1 MAPIG
6 VLARIRITGPG
17 VVMACRERNA
27 AVAAPS
33 REPPRRLVHPADFL
47 PFLYYLGMTRVLL
60 AEDDTSISEPLS
72 RALRREGYEVD
83 VTADGPATLDKALG
97 EGVDL
102 ILLDIG
108 LPELDGLEVCRRVR
122 ASGYAVPV
130 LILTA
135 RADEVDTVV
144 GLDAGAD
151 DYVTKPFRLAEL
163 LARVRALLRRGT
175 AEGSAAHGVRIDPDA
190 RRAWRGDTELDLTTK
205 EFDLLWILLRDAG
218 KVVTREQIMRE
229 VWDAKWWT
237 STKTLDMHISWL
249 RRKLG
254 DDAHRPRY
262 ITTVRGVGFRFE
274 RGD

>member
-1 MAPIG
+1 
-6 VLARIRITGPG
+6 
-17 VVMACRERNA
+17 
-27 AVAAPS
+27 
-33 REPPRRLVHPADFL
+33 
-47 PFLYYLGMTRVLL
+47 MTRVLL

-83 VTADGPATLDKALG
+83 VTADGPTTLDRALSD
-97 EGVDL
+97 GVDL

-122 ASGYAVPV
+122 AGGYAVPV
-130 LILTA
+130 LILT
-135 RADEVDTVV
+135 
-144 GLDAGAD
+144 
-151 DYVTKPFRLAEL
+151 
-163 LARVRALLRRGT
+163 ARVRALLRRGT
-175 AEGSAAHGVRIDPDA
+175 AEGSAALGVRIDPDA
-190 RRAWRGDTELDLTTK
+190 RRAWHGDTELDLTTK

-254 DDAHRPRY
+254 DDAHSPRY

>member
-1 MAPIG
+1 MEI
-6 VLARIRITGPG
+6 
-17 VVMACRERNA
+17 
-27 AVAAPS
+27 
-33 REPPRRLVHPADFL
+33 
-47 PFLYYLGMTRVLL
+47 
-60 AEDDTSISEPLS
+60 
-72 RALRREGYEVD
+72 
-83 VTADGPATLDKALG
+83 TADGPTTLGRALS

-122 ASGYAVPV
+122 AEGNGVPV

-135 RADEVDTVV
+135 RAERWIPSSVWMP
-144 GLDAGAD
+144 GAD

-175 AEGSAAHGVRIDPDA
+175 AEGLAPSMACGSTP
-190 RRAWRGDTELDLTTK
+190 RRAAPGMVMTELDLTTK

-254 DDAHRPRY
+254 DDAHSPRY

>member
-1 MAPIG
+1 VCLTCGPASQ
-6 VLARIRITGPG
+6 LAMIWGST
-17 VVMACRERNA
+17 
-27 AVAAPS
+27 
-33 REPPRRLVHPADFL
+33 RRRGYHLC
-47 PFLYYLGMTRVLL
+47 MTCVLL
-60 AEDDTSISEPLS
+60 AEDDSSISEPLA
-72 RALRREGYEVD
+72 RALRREGYDVD
-83 VTADGPATLDKALG
+83 VSADGPGTLEAAQAG
-97 EGVDL
+97 GIDL
-102 ILLDIG
+102 IVLDIG
-108 LPELDGLEVCRRVR
+108 LPRLDGLEVCRRLR
-122 ASGYAVPV
+122 SDGQTVPV

-135 RADEVDTVV
+135 RADEVDTVI

-175 AEGSAAHGVRIDPDA
+175 PETSVVQGVRVDADA
-190 RRAWRGDTELDLTTK
+190 RRAWIGDTELELTTK
-205 EFDLLWILLRDAG
+205 EFDLLSVLVSDAG

-229 VWDAKWWT
+229 VWDSKWWG

-254 DDAHRPRY
+254 DDAHNPRY

>member
-1 MAPIG
+1 
-6 VLARIRITGPG
+6 
-17 VVMACRERNA
+17 
-27 AVAAPS
+27 
-33 REPPRRLVHPADFL
+33 
-47 PFLYYLGMTRVLL
+47 MTRVLL

-72 RALRREGYEVD
+72 RALRREGYQVEI
-83 VTADGPATLDKALG
+83 TEDGPTTLGRALSDG
-97 EGVDL
+97 IDL

-108 LPELDGLEVCRRVR
+108 LPELDGAE
-122 ASGYAVPV
+122 GHAVPV

-175 AEGSAAHGVRIDPDA
+175 ADNAVVMGVGIAPEA
-190 RRAWRGDTELDLTTK
+190 RRAWHRDAELELTTK
-205 EFDLLWILLRDAG
+205 EFDLLWILFRDAG
-218 KVVTREQIMRE
+218 KVITREQIMRE

-254 DDAHRPRY
+254 DDAHSPRY

>member
-1 MAPIG
+1 
-6 VLARIRITGPG
+6 
-17 VVMACRERNA
+17 
-27 AVAAPS
+27 
-33 REPPRRLVHPADFL
+33 
-47 PFLYYLGMTRVLL
+47 MTRVLL

-72 RALRREGYEVD
+72 RALRREGYQVEV
-83 VTADGPATLDKALG
+83 TQDGPATLGRALSDG
-97 EGVDL
+97 IDL

-108 LPELDGLEVCRRVR
+108 RPELDGLEVCRRVR
-122 ASGYAVPV
+122 AEGHATPV

-175 AEGSAAHGVRIDPDA
+175 VEAPPPAVRGVRVDAEA
-190 RRAWRGDTELDLTTK
+190 RRAWHGEVELDLTTK
-205 EFDLLWILLRDAG
+205 EFDLLWVLLRDAG

-254 DDAHRPRY
+254 DDAHNPMY

>member
-1 MAPIG
+1 
-6 VLARIRITGPG
+6 
-17 VVMACRERNA
+17 
-27 AVAAPS
+27 
-33 REPPRRLVHPADFL
+33 
-47 PFLYYLGMTRVLL
+47 MTCVLL
-60 AEDDTSISEPLS
+60 AEDDTSISEPLA
-72 RALRREGYEVD
+72 RALRREGYDVD
-83 VTADGPATLDKALG
+83 VSADGPGTLEVALAG
-97 EGVDL
+97 GIDL
-102 ILLDIG
+102 IVLDIG
-108 LPELDGLEVCRRVR
+108 LPRLDGLEVCRRLR
-122 ASGYAVPV
+122 SDGQTVPV

-135 RADEVDTVV
+135 RADEVDTVI

-175 AEGSAAHGVRIDPDA
+175 PETNVVQGVRVDGDA
-190 RRAWRGDTELDLTTK
+190 RRAWIGDTELELTTK
-205 EFDLLWILLRDAG
+205 EFDLLSVLVGDAG

-229 VWDAKWWT
+229 VWDSKWWG

-254 DDAHRPRY
+254 DDAHNPRY

>member
-1 MAPIG
+1 
-6 VLARIRITGPG
+6 
-17 VVMACRERNA
+17 
-27 AVAAPS
+27 
-33 REPPRRLVHPADFL
+33 
-47 PFLYYLGMTRVLL
+47 MTSVLL
-60 AEDDTSISEPLS
+60 AEDDTSISDPLA
-72 RALRREGYEVD
+72 RALRREGYLVS
-83 VTADGPATLDKALG
+83 VTPDGAQTLDRALAG
-97 EGVDL
+97 GIDV
-102 ILLDIG
+102 IVLDIG

-122 ASGYAVPV
+122 AEGQGVPV

-175 AEGSAAHGVRIDPDA
+175 SETPVVQGVRIEPDS
-190 RRAWRGDTELDLTTK
+190 RRAWLGGTELQLTTK
-205 EFDLLWILLRDAG
+205 EFDLLRVLVREGG

-229 VWDAKWWT
+229 VWDTNWWG

-254 DDAHRPRY
+254 DDAGSPRY

>member
-1 MAPIG
+1 MIAKGLLPY
-6 VLARIRITGPG
+6 R
-17 VVMACRERNA
+17 VVN
-27 AVAAPS
+27 PS
-33 REPPRRLVHPADFL
+33 RSWKIRTCAGEDALAGHSRTRRRPSPPPRGVNIL
-47 PFLYYLGMTRVLL
+47 PFLYYLPMTRVLL

-83 VTADGPATLDKALG
+83 VTADGPSTLDKALG

-102 ILLDIG
+102 ILLDIR
-108 LPELDGLEVCRRVR
+108 LPELR
-122 ASGYAVPV
+122 
-130 LILTA
+130 
-135 RADEVDTVV
+135 
-144 GLDAGAD
+144 
-151 DYVTKPFRLAEL
+151 
-163 LARVRALLRRGT
+163 ARVRALLRRGT

-190 RRAWRGDTELDLTTK
+190 RRAWHGDTELDLTTK

-254 DDAHRPRY
+254 DDAHSPRY

>member
-1 MAPIG
+1 
-6 VLARIRITGPG
+6 VARAGGI
-17 VVMACRERNA
+17 
-27 AVAAPS
+27 
-33 REPPRRLVHPADFL
+33 
-47 PFLYYLGMTRVLL
+47 
-60 AEDDTSISEPLS
+60 
-72 RALRREGYEVD
+72 
-83 VTADGPATLDKALG
+83 
-97 EGVDL
+97 DL
-102 ILLDIG
+102 IVLDIG
-108 LPELDGLEVCRRVR
+108 LPRLDGLEVCRRLR
-122 ASGYAVPV
+122 SDGQTVPV

-135 RADEVDTVV
+135 RADEVDTVI

-175 AEGSAAHGVRIDPDA
+175 PETNVVQGVRVDGDA
-190 RRAWRGDTELDLTTK
+190 RRAWIGDTELELTTK
-205 EFDLLWILLRDAG
+205 EFDLLSVLVSDAG

-229 VWDAKWWT
+229 VWDSKWWG

-254 DDAHRPRY
+254 DDAHNPRY